1 MRRASKF
8 KVYVSCYYSFVY
20 GCVGGRSNEFWVGLR
35 AEEQK
40 KPWLRVSFVM
50 CTHTRTHAHLHT
62 SRVETVQ
69 LSSCCAVLSYAVLPA
84 VLCER
89 SIGPLCSEAHGKQGP
104 VGRCLPRP
112 GMLLC
117 SLVAQPSH
125 GAVRYRSEL

>member
-1 MRRASKF
+1 MSSRPADRGAKGVMAASL
-8 KVYVSCYYSFVY
+8 V
-20 GCVGGRSNEFWVGLR
+20 RD
-35 AEEQK
+35 AH
-40 KPWLRVSFVM
+40 
-50 CTHTRTHAHLHT
+50 THTHIHAHPHT

-69 LSSCCAVLSYAVLPA
+69 LSSCCVVLSYAVLPA

-104 VGRCLPRP
+104 VGRSLPRP

-117 SLVAQPSH
+117 SLVAQPSQ